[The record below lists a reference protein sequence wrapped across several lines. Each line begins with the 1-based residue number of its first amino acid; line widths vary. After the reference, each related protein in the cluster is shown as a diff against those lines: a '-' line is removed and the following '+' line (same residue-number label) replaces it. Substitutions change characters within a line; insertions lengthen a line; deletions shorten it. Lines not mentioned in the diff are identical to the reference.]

1 MHLRVTDREVVC
13 ERLEIAPR
21 SAEEPLTAQRVREVP
36 FGALMQRAPAE
47 AARAIT
53 FDRSHPDRIAEEE
66 IPVRPL
72 DEQAAI
78 VPAWFLEDPAESTRG
93 ALGDAWKDLS
103 VEEMVEA
110 ALKLAPKPRPLSDDE
125 RAVAEAETAPRRRRQ
140 PPTDEELRE
149 MADDHRR
156 FDALKYR
163 DPTIQV
169 AKKHHMSRSTASRRL
184 RRARDLGYL

>member
-1 MHLRVTDREVVC
+1 M
-13 ERLEIAPR
+13 
-21 SAEEPLTAQRVREVP
+21 
-36 FGALMQRAPAE
+36 
-47 AARAIT
+47 
-53 FDRSHPDRIAEEE
+53 
-66 IPVRPL
+66 
-72 DEQAAI
+72 
-78 VPAWFLEDPAESTRG
+78 
-93 ALGDAWKDLS
+93 S